1 MHAVCRGRGID
12 SCRVSRNN
20 HIRPVPKSNWQTD
33 SVRVDIQARI
43 DGRASQSAES
53 KYTVFAHLTAE
64 KAVFYRAIME
74 IFSQSKA
81 RFIIHLRPADV
92 DRQLK
97 GDGFAPSDTSST
109 ELALQQLVAWGNL
122 EAHSD
127 TAEVATVQGWWRVRN
142 LYQLS
147 TEGEAAEA
155 ALVVFEQSIHQPGEL
170 QAAALDDIRRQL
182 DRLVELSRHANPDDG
197 DVSNTLLLLRQ
208 RFEELTAQAQRFIG
222 GLQRRIELQGLNVDA
237 FLAYKQR
244 LIDYL
249 ERFLSQLVLTAHEIA
264 LTIRSIEPHNI
275 VPLLHRMAER
285 ELIDRLFV
293 TDEDRAVAQ
302 RAWELRWLGLC
313 AWFVGTDDHPSQAEE
328 LRGAARAAIPSLVAA
343 VTGINDRRAGRSDRA
358 ADLRTLA
365 VWFAQAPDDPAAHRL
380 WRCAFA
386 LQSCRHLS
394 VDTETLEQRETDPVP
409 SLTPWVN
416 APPLRI
422 SPRLH
427 SSGRYVARG
436 RPSVVIDRSAD
447 KARLAEFAAEE
458 NQQIEQWRQQL
469 ATGRRVRLSH
479 LEALPDGA
487 FQLFLDLLG
496 DALAAKAGPDEPMS
510 AASSDGAL
518 QIDLEPIGD
527 GVQAVI
533 RTTTGALT
541 GDDHYLTIRRTS
553 DRMGAESN
561 APGLIEQLAGD
572 ED

>member
-1 MHAVCRGRGID
+1 MDALETID
-12 SCRVSRNN
+12 RR
-20 HIRPVPKSNWQTD
+20 HL
-33 SVRVDIQARI
+33 
-43 DGRASQSAES
+43 QSAGS
-53 KYTVFAHLTAE
+53 KYHVFAHLTAE
-64 KAVFYRAIME
+64 KTGFYRTILE

-92 DRQLK
+92 DRHLT
-97 GDGFAPSDTSST
+97 GEGFASPDTSAT
-109 ELALQQLVAWGNL
+109 ESALQQLVAWGNL

-182 DRLVELSRHANPDDG
+182 DRLVELSRQDEPDNG
-197 DVSNTLLLLRQ
+197 EVSNTLLLLRQ
-208 RFEELTAQAQRFIG
+208 RFEDLTAQAQRFIG
-222 GLQRRIELQGLNVDA
+222 GLQRRMELQGLNVEA

-264 LTIRSIEPHNI
+264 VTIRSIEPQRI
-275 VPLLHRMAER
+275 TPLLHQMAER
-285 ELIDRLFV
+285 ELVDRLV
-293 TDEDRAVAQ
+293 VIDEDRATTK
-302 RAWELRWLGLC
+302 RAWELRWAGLC
-313 AWFVGTDDHPSQAEE
+313 AWFVGSDHQPSQAEE

-358 ADLRTLA
+358 ADLRALA
-365 VWFAQAPDDPAAHRL
+365 IWFAQTPDDQAAHRL

-394 VDTETLEQRETDPVP
+394 IDSETLEQRETEPV
-409 SLTPWVN
+409 SSTTPWVN

-427 SSGRYVARG
+427 GTGRYVARG
-436 RPSVVIDRSAD
+436 RPFVVIDRSAD
-447 KARLAEFAAEE
+447 RARLAELAAQE
-458 NQQIEQWRQQL
+458 NEQIDQWRQLL
-469 ATGRRVRLSH
+469 ATGRRVRLSQ
-479 LEALPDGA
+479 LEDLPDGA

-496 DALAAKAGPDEPMS
+496 DALAARAGPHETMS
-510 AASSDGAL
+510 ATSSDGAL

-527 GVQAVI
+527 GVQAII
-533 RTTTGALT
+533 RTSTGVLT
-541 GDDHYLTIRRTS
+541 GEDHYLTIRRTS
-553 DRMGAESN
+553 DQAEAESH
-561 APGLIEQLAGD
+561 APELSVSMPKTEV
-572 ED
+572 